1 MGRFPNFMKHVAN
14 RIAATAQH
22 TTGVEGYVFDGADGT
37 QVAFW
42 ECSQDAQT
50 EEHVHPFDEY
60 FIVVEGC
67 YTLTINGKVTEVCAG
82 QECEIPRGTRISGR
96 VIAGTRTIHMFGGRR
111 AVRGGDSP
119 ASEP

>member
-1 MGRFPNFMKHVAN
+1 MSRFPNFMKNAAN
-14 RIAATAQH
+14 RIVATAQH
-22 TTGVEGYVFDGADGT
+22 TAGIEGYVFDGADGT

-42 ECSQDAQT
+42 ECSQDADT

-67 YTLTINGKVTEVCAG
+67 YTLTINGKITELRAG
-82 QECEIPRGTRISGR
+82 QECLIPRGTSVSGR

-111 AVRGGDSP
+111 TTRAGETQP
-119 ASEP
+119 SEP